1 MLWVSDN
8 LRCWGKCRAGGS
20 FAEGSEQRSGSSS
33 KGSGQSSF
41 AKVGAAF
48 LVQWET
54 RQVSQMSKIPNTV
67 AEKNKGSWLREG

>member
-1 MLWVSDN
+1 M
-8 LRCWGKCRAGGS
+8 
-20 FAEGSEQRSGSSS
+20 EGSEQRSGSSS

-67 AEKNKGSWLREG
+67 AEKKQRFLVAGRLGKALGGLWREEGSSESSG